1 MKKIKQLVGLVVFS
15 ALLLTCSR
23 VHAFPLTV
31 TSLNGTITAT
41 SHYGIDASSTSNAAS
56 KVTITIN
63 QVITVLSN
71 EVFLDLGTA
80 APPDMRIVLD
90 PYTGGMYL
98 TNDTGFFYDIEG
110 NGLGT
115 FRVREVA
122 TKFSGSSSSLPEED
136 LMIVSL
142 GFNGRAPNGTDF
154 DFELRGTTTL
164 KYQVNVQG
172 VGTMALSGKKISGAG
187 QFNTSD
193 SGVSQGSF
201 VAKGSGVPEWSGPF
215 SVYWWNNF

>member
-1 MKKIKQLVGLVVFS
+1 MKKMKLWIGLIVFS
-15 ALLLTCSR
+15 LLVLTGSR
-23 VHAFPLTV
+23 VHAFPLTL
-31 TSLNGTITAT
+31 TSLSGTITAT
-41 SHYGIDASSTSNAAS
+41 PHYGIDAASTSNAPS

-71 EVFLDLGTA
+71 EVFLDLGTS
-80 APPDMRIVLD
+80 APPDMRIAMD

-98 TNDTGFFYDIEG
+98 TNTTGFFYDIER

-115 FRVREVA
+115 FRIREIA
-122 TKFSGSSSSLPEED
+122 TKFSSSASGLPEED
-136 LMIVSL
+136 LMVLSL

-154 DFELRGTTTL
+154 DFELRGATTFQ
-164 KYQVNVQG
+164 YQVDKSG
-172 VGTMALSGKKISGAG
+172 VGTIVLAGKKMSGSG

-201 VAKGSGVPEWSGPF
+201 VAKGSGVAEWTGPF